1 MLLNILI
8 FLLPSSLI
16 FVVTLHG
23 PLTLE
28 QVNDSYVEVNYSD
41 TFQFGNFSDITRVTL
56 HGYEPTSP
64 QIIVFA
70 EGSPAYTK
78 EEIDFDG
85 VLTQPLNE
93 EKKLLVKLN
102 LCIEYCLF
110 IRVFR
115 KFITEKMYS
124 NC

>member
-1 MLLNILI
+1 M
-8 FLLPSSLI
+8 LPSSLI
-16 FVVTLHG
+16 FVVTLRG

-56 HGYEPTSP
+56 HGYEPTNP
-64 QIIVFA
+64 QTIVFA

-78 EEIDFDG
+78 EEIDVDG

-93 EKKLLVKLN
+93 EKK
-102 LCIEYCLF
+102 
-110 IRVFR
+110 
-115 KFITEKMYS
+115 
-124 NC
+124 

>member
-1 MLLNILI
+1 M
-8 FLLPSSLI
+8 LPSSLI

-41 TFQFGNFSDITRVTL
+41 TFHFGNFSDITRVTL

-64 QIIVFA
+64 QIIV
-70 EGSPAYTK
+70 GSPAYTK
-78 EEIDFDG
+78 EEIDVDR